1 MEMNKISFFILFT
14 LLYCNCNSKDKDN
27 IYRGHQMKNIST
39 EVLTMGKEV
48 YSRSCSTCHA
58 YGLSG
63 AAKLVDFDYWDRV
76 ADKGMDTIFT
86 HVKKGYRGKRGTMPP
101 KGNCFNCSD
110 KELQASILYI
120 FENIINNKAGTKN
133 I

>member
-1 MEMNKISFFILFT
+1 
-14 LLYCNCNSKDKDN
+14 
-27 IYRGHQMKNIST
+27 MKNIST

-48 YSRSCSTCHA
+48 YSRSCSTCHT

-120 FENIINNKAGTKN
+120 FENTINNKAGKN
-133 I
+133 NI